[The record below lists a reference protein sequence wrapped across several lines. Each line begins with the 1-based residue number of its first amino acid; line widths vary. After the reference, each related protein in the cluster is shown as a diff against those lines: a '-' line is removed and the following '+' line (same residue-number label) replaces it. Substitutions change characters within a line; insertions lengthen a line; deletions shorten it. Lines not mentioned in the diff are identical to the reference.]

1 MAGKNYYDVTDWHV
15 GNPYTDIGEVI
26 NSILAD
32 IKSRQQETDVNDEGK
47 PGAVIYIPSGDYHLK
62 TQVKID
68 ISYLKIQGSGHGF
81 VSSSIRYNVPQEQW
95 KDLHDI
101 WPGGSRILVD
111 LKPEKNDE
119 RSGAA
124 FLVEREGDPRISSV
138 EFENF
143 CIDGLHFVDDG
154 NGDPENTYVNG
165 KTGIYVASAQ
175 DSFRITG
182 MGIIYLEH
190 GVTLYNS
197 DALSVHDNFIAECGN
212 CVELRGAGQASK
224 ITDNLMGAGY
234 RGHSIYAENFGGLL
248 VASNNIFPRGRSI
261 VHFRGVLRSSVTANR
276 FHSFYPGMLIFED
289 CRENLVSSNHF
300 LRDHEPWPPMQG
312 YDNGLNDDYGLIHI
326 EGSCNS
332 VISNHISETIEK
344 QYLKPAGIKP
354 VVIRLVSGTENY
366 VACNH
371 IVATTQADK
380 KEKEG
385 DSSCFDAQV
394 GALLSMNE
402 LVRLS
407 VDAVRV
413 DAASSDNVILD
424 TCRESEAA
432 MDFDINVFRGIPEK
446 KETN

>member
-32 IKSRQQETDVNDEGK
+32 IKGRQQETDVNDEGK

-81 VSSSIRYNVPQEQW
+81 VSSSIRYTVPQEQW

-332 VISNHISETIEK
+332 VISNHISETIEM

-432 MDFDINVFRGIPEK
+432 MDFDINVFRGIPGK
-446 KETN
+446 

>member
-26 NSILAD
+26 NSILVD

-332 VISNHISETIEK
+332 VISNHISETIEM

-432 MDFDINVFRGIPEK
+432 MDFDINVFRGIPGK
-446 KETN
+446 

>member
-143 CIDGLHFVDDG
+143 CIDGLHFVDAG

-248 VASNNIFPRGRSI
+248 VTSNNIFPRGRSI

-332 VISNHISETIEK
+332 VISNHISETIEM

-432 MDFDINVFRGIPEK
+432 LDFDANVFRGIPGK
-446 KETN
+446 

>member
-154 NGDPENTYVNG
+154 NGNPENTYVNG

-332 VISNHISETIEK
+332 VISNHISETIEM
-344 QYLKPAGIKP
+344 QYLKPAEIKP

-432 MDFDINVFRGIPEK
+432 MDFDINVFRGIPGK
-446 KETN
+446 

>member
-332 VISNHISETIEK
+332 VISNHISETIEM

-432 MDFDINVFRGIPEK
+432 LDFDINVFRGIPGK
-446 KETN
+446 

>member
-32 IKSRQQETDVNDEGK
+32 IKGRQQETDVNDEGK

-332 VISNHISETIEK
+332 VISNHISETIEM

-407 VDAVRV
+407 VDAVRI

-432 MDFDINVFRGIPEK
+432 MDFDANVFRGIPGK
-446 KETN
+446 

>member
-1 MAGKNYYDVTDWHV
+1 MAGKIYYDVTDWHV

-332 VISNHISETIEK
+332 VISNHISETIEM

-407 VDAVRV
+407 EDAVRV

-432 MDFDINVFRGIPEK
+432 MDFDINVFRGIPGK
-446 KETN
+446 

>member
-332 VISNHISETIEK
+332 VISNHISETIEMK
-344 QYLKPAGIKP
+344 YLKPAGIKP

-432 MDFDINVFRGIPEK
+432 MDFDINVFRGIPGK
-446 KETN
+446 

>member
-101 WPGGSRILVD
+101 WPGGSRILVN

-326 EGSCNS
+326 EGNCNS
-332 VISNHISETIEK
+332 VISNHISETIEM

-413 DAASSDNVILD
+413 DAESSDNVILD

-432 MDFDINVFRGIPEK
+432 MDFDINVFRGIPGK
-446 KETN
+446 

>member
-332 VISNHISETIEK
+332 VISNHISETIEM

-366 VACNH
+366 VASNH

-424 TCRESEAA
+424 TCRENEAA
-432 MDFDINVFRGIPEK
+432 MDFDTNVFRGIPGK
-446 KETN
+446 

>member
-248 VASNNIFPRGRSI
+248 VDSNNIFPRGRSI

-332 VISNHISETIEK
+332 VISNHISETIEM

-432 MDFDINVFRGIPEK
+432 MDFDINVFRGIPGK
-446 KETN
+446 

>member
-224 ITDNLMGAGY
+224 ITYNLMGAGY

-332 VISNHISETIEK
+332 VISNHISETIEMK
-344 QYLKPAGIKP
+344 YLKPAGIKP

-432 MDFDINVFRGIPEK
+432 MDFDINVFRGIPGK
-446 KETN
+446 

>member
-326 EGSCNS
+326 EGSYNS
-332 VISNHISETIEK
+332 VISNHISETIEM

-432 MDFDINVFRGIPEK
+432 MDFDINVFRGIPGK
-446 KETN
+446 

>member
-154 NGDPENTYVNG
+154 NGDSENTYVNG

-332 VISNHISETIEK
+332 VISNHISETIEM

-413 DAASSDNVILD
+413 DAASSDNIILD

-432 MDFDINVFRGIPEK
+432 MDFDINVFRGIPGK
-446 KETN
+446 

>member
-138 EFENF
+138 EFEDF

-248 VASNNIFPRGRSI
+248 VTSNNIFPRGRSI

-332 VISNHISETIEK
+332 VISNHISETIEM

-432 MDFDINVFRGIPEK
+432 LDFDANVFRGIPGK
-446 KETN
+446 

>member
-332 VISNHISETIEK
+332 VISNHISETIEM

-371 IVATTQADK
+371 IVATTQAEK

-432 MDFDINVFRGIPEK
+432 MDFDINVFRGIPGK
-446 KETN
+446 

>member
-62 TQVKID
+62 NQVKID

-175 DSFRITG
+175 DSFRIIG

-332 VISNHISETIEK
+332 VISNHISETIEM

-432 MDFDINVFRGIPEK
+432 MDFDINVFRGIPGK
-446 KETN
+446 

>member
-154 NGDPENTYVNG
+154 NGNPENTYVNG

-332 VISNHISETIEK
+332 VISNHISETIEM

-432 MDFDINVFRGIPEK
+432 MDFDINVFRGIPGK
-446 KETN
+446 

>member
-380 KEKEG
+380 KEKVG

>member
-261 VHFRGVLRSSVTANR
+261 VHFRDVLRSSVTANR
-276 FHSFYPGMLIFED
+276 FHSFYPGMLIFKD

-326 EGSCNS
+326 EGSYNS
-332 VISNHISETIEK
+332 VISNHISETIEM

-432 MDFDINVFRGIPEK
+432 MDFDINVFRGIPGK
-446 KETN
+446 

>member
-32 IKSRQQETDVNDEGK
+32 IKGRQQETDVNDEGK

-289 CRENLVSSNHF
+289 CRENLISSNHF

-332 VISNHISETIEK
+332 VISNHISETIEM

-354 VVIRLVSGTENY
+354 VVISLVSGTENY

-432 MDFDINVFRGIPEK
+432 MDFDINVFRGIPGK
-446 KETN
+446 

>member
-1 MAGKNYYDVTDWHV
+1 MAGKNYYDVTDWRV

-332 VISNHISETIEK
+332 VISNHISETIEM

-366 VACNH
+366 VASNH

-424 TCRESEAA
+424 TCRENEAA
-432 MDFDINVFRGIPEK
+432 MDFVANVFRGIPGK
-446 KETN
+446 

>member
-32 IKSRQQETDVNDEGK
+32 IKSRQQATDVNDEGK

-332 VISNHISETIEK
+332 VISNHISETIEM

-432 MDFDINVFRGIPEK
+432 MDFDINVFRGIPGK
-446 KETN
+446 

>member
-332 VISNHISETIEK
+332 VISNHISETIEM

-413 DAASSDNVILD
+413 DTASSDNVILD
-424 TCRESEAA
+424 TCRENEAA
-432 MDFDINVFRGIPEK
+432 MDFVANVFRGIPGK
-446 KETN
+446 

>member
-81 VSSSIRYNVPQEQW
+81 VSSSILYNVPQEQW

-332 VISNHISETIEK
+332 VISNHISETIEM

-432 MDFDINVFRGIPEK
+432 MDFDINVFRGIPGK
-446 KETN
+446 

>member
-111 LKPEKNDE
+111 LKPEKNNE

-332 VISNHISETIEK
+332 VISNHISETIEM

-407 VDAVRV
+407 VDAVRI

-432 MDFDINVFRGIPEK
+432 MDFDINVFRGIPGK
-446 KETN
+446 

>member
-332 VISNHISETIEK
+332 VISNHISETIEM

-354 VVIRLVSGTENY
+354 VVIHLVSGTENY

-432 MDFDINVFRGIPEK
+432 MDFDANVFRGIPGK
-446 KETN
+446 

>member
-32 IKSRQQETDVNDEGK
+32 IKGRQQETDVNDEGK

-111 LKPEKNDE
+111 LKPEKNNE

-154 NGDPENTYVNG
+154 NGDSENTYVNG

-332 VISNHISETIEK
+332 VISNHISETIEM

-432 MDFDINVFRGIPEK
+432 MDFDINVFRGIPGK
-446 KETN
+446 

>member
-81 VSSSIRYNVPQEQW
+81 VSSSIRYNVLQEQW

-332 VISNHISETIEK
+332 VISNHISETIEM

-366 VACNH
+366 VASNH

-432 MDFDINVFRGIPEK
+432 MDFDANVFRGIPGK
-446 KETN
+446 

>member
-143 CIDGLHFVDDG
+143 CIDGLHFIDDG

-332 VISNHISETIEK
+332 VISNHISETIEM

-432 MDFDINVFRGIPEK
+432 MDFDINVFRGIPGK
-446 KETN
+446 

>member
-68 ISYLKIQGSGHGF
+68 ISYLKIRGSGHGF
-81 VSSSIRYNVPQEQW
+81 MSSSIRYNVPQEQW

-332 VISNHISETIEK
+332 VISNHISETIEM

-413 DAASSDNVILD
+413 DAESSDNVILD

-432 MDFDINVFRGIPEK
+432 MDFDINVFRGIPGK
-446 KETN
+446 

>member
-248 VASNNIFPRGRSI
+248 VVSNNIFPRGRSI

-332 VISNHISETIEK
+332 VISNHISETIEM

-432 MDFDINVFRGIPEK
+432 MDFDINVFRGIPGK
-446 KETN
+446 

>member
-261 VHFRGVLRSSVTANR
+261 VHFRGLLRSSVTANR

-332 VISNHISETIEK
+332 VISNHISETIEM

-432 MDFDINVFRGIPEK
+432 MDFDINVFRGIPGK
-446 KETN
+446 

>member
-143 CIDGLHFVDDG
+143 CIDGHHFVDDG

-332 VISNHISETIEK
+332 VISNHISETIEM

-432 MDFDINVFRGIPEK
+432 LDFDANVFRGIPGK
-446 KETN
+446 

>member
-47 PGAVIYIPSGDYHLK
+47 PGAVIYIPCGDYHLK

-312 YDNGLNDDYGLIHI
+312 YDNGLNDDYGLSHI

-332 VISNHISETIEK
+332 VISNHISETIEM

-366 VACNH
+366 VASNH

-432 MDFDINVFRGIPEK
+432 MDFDANVFRGIPRK
-446 KETN
+446 